1 MRKLIQLSVGIMA
14 GTGGV
19 KCPDLVITYKI
30 DGIMHFQI
38 TYLCYLRKLHKLLI
52 FALDNIIDTAK
63 NHINFT
69 IYHTGKMNFMREI
82 AHRYLP

>member
-1 MRKLIQLSVGIMA
+1 MQ
-14 GTGGV
+14 
-19 KCPDLVITYKI
+19 
-30 DGIMHFQI
+30 FQI

-63 NHINFT
+63 KGKNYINFT
-69 IYHTGKMNFMREI
+69 IYYTGKMNFMREI